1 MRWNRQ
7 GLLWSTGSSLENRES
22 TPEHRGHSSPL
33 LGTRDIEQDPLC
45 GQTVQPAETNP
56 GPVLSVLDT
65 SLPKH
70 TNNPFV
76 QDTNKGR
83 FLAEH
88 KEWIQRRDQ
97 LSCAH
102 DMACLPPAPAAPGP
116 HWPPLQHRAWLTCVF
131 LKRKPPF
138 FLQEG
143 RGRLSGRWT
152 RGQIHQRWLHGSC
165 ASTSQHILTQLVASP
180 APCIWHSAGTRCVL
194 LWAPTAQKM
203 PSPRPRDGPSHQLCS
218 CCPLTIVAVPRAR
231 IRKLSMVGKTIPN
244 GNQAQGAGA
253 EPSPSRV
260 RVSAPLWGH

>member
-45 GQTVQPAETNP
+45 GQAVQPAETNP

-65 SLPKH
+65 SLPEH

-116 HWPPLQHRAWLTCVF
+116 HWPPLQHRACPTCVF
-131 LKRKPPF
+131 LKRKPPV

-180 APCIWHSAGTRCVL
+180 APCSGHQPPASGTVLGHVVCFCGHPQHRECRALGRGMGHPTSSAAAAHSPL
-194 LWAPTAQKM
+194 L
-203 PSPRPRDGPSHQLCS
+203 LC
-218 CCPLTIVAVPRAR
+218 R
-231 IRKLSMVGKTIPN
+231 G
-244 GNQAQGAGA
+244 QGSGSF
-253 EPSPSRV
+253 P
-260 RVSAPLWGH
+260 W